1 MRYAAAF
8 VIMGK
13 DIPFKGKQAQIMND
27 KFQEN
32 KNNLGNLLVIIAGIV
47 LIAVILVVSTVW
59 SVRSARRSTDEAVR
73 HVSNF
78 YLEELAGRRE
88 QVVASNLEQNI
99 ENISTAVGL
108 MDSDDLQDMEHLQA
122 FQSRMKKLYG
132 LEKFAFVDRNGLIY
146 TSLGTRDNI
155 ADYNFDYKTIKDAE
169 ISIKDLDSRDKKVII
184 AIPTDIPFNGEV
196 LVACFMEIDA
206 DRMLEGL
213 SLNNEDDSVTFCN
226 LYYENGI
233 SLTGIVLGGQT
244 EDENL
249 FDALQNAV
257 FTEDKGL
264 EDIKE
269 DFNEGRGGIISFE
282 YMENSENL
290 YYTPV
295 DGTDWFLT
303 YLIRDSIIGT
313 NINAISR
320 GIIARSLMQ
329 TLGIAVIM
337 LIIFII
343 VIILNRRA
351 NLLRLDQEKSE
362 AAAAAIQAE
371 LEERIALQ
379 DELLTKERQQ
389 RRSDAMITA
398 MASEYRSVYYVNFDE
413 DDGVCYS
420 ADAQNE
426 FDIEE
431 GQHFHYLETI
441 RKYAERFVAEEER
454 EEFLKFIEPDNIRE
468 KLSNE
473 SIVSHRYLTRKYGKE
488 QYEMLRMAGVRHIED
503 RTDHIVHAAGMGFSD
518 VDRETREAISQRKA
532 LSDALSQAEDANAAK
547 TSFLSSMSH
556 EIRTPMN
563 AIIGMDSIALKRK
576 DLADDTRE
584 YLEKIGASARHLLS
598 LINDILDMSRIE
610 SGRMILKNEEFSFK
624 EMLEQ
629 INTMIHSQCA
639 EKDLHFECRINGI
652 ADDYYIGDDMKLK
665 QVIINILSNAVKFTP
680 SGGTVSFIVEP
691 LAQFEGNAPI
701 RFIMKDT
708 GIGMDKEY
716 LPKLFEA
723 FSQEDSSKT
732 SEFGST
738 GLGMAITKNIIEMMN
753 GKITVDSE
761 KGKGSV
767 FTVTVTLKT
776 TGKKTGDEGE
786 EVNPQNIRVL
796 IIDDDPIAC
805 EHARLV
811 LEEVGI
817 VSESCFSGKEAYEIL
832 SLTKARGQSYNLIL
846 VDLKMPDEDGVEVTR
861 KIRELYDE
869 DSATIIIL
877 TAYSWDDIIEE
888 AIDAGVDTFMSK
900 PLFASTVLNEFKQA
914 IKQKKAMLSTVK
926 KADLNGKRVLL
937 AEDMTINAEIMMK
950 VLGMRSMISEHAENG
965 RAAVDMFADSP
976 LHYYD
981 AVLMDVRM
989 PVLDGLG
996 ATEEIRA
1003 LDREDAKTVPII
1015 ALTANAFDEDV
1026 QRSLQAGMNAHLSKP
1041 VEPEHLFETLEH
1053 LIKEG

>member
-1 MRYAAAF
+1 
-8 VIMGK
+8 
-13 DIPFKGKQAQIMND
+13 MND

-146 TSLGTRDNI
+146 TSLGIRDNI
-155 ADYNFDYKTIKDAE
+155 ADYNFDYKTIKNAE

-184 AIPTDIPFNGEV
+184 AIPTDIPFNGEI

-213 SLNNEDDSVTFCN
+213 SLNNKDDSVTFCN

-233 SLTGIVLGGQT
+233 SLTGIVLGEQT

-257 FTEDKGL
+257 FTGDKGL

-282 YMENSENL
+282 YMGNSENL

-295 DGTDWFLT
+295 DGTDWLLT

-320 GIIARSLMQ
+320 DIIARSLMQ

-379 DELLTKERQQ
+379 DELLTKERRQ

-413 DDGVCYS
+413 DDCVCYS

-563 AIIGMDSIALKRK
+563 AIIGMDSIALKRM

-610 SGRMILKNEEFSFK
+610 SGRMILKNEEFSFN

-732 SEFGST
+732 SEYGST

-776 TGKKTGDEGE
+776 TDKKTGDEGE
-786 EVNPQNIRVL
+786 EVNPQDIRVL

-811 LEEVGI
+811 LEELGI
-817 VSESCFSGKEAYEIL
+817 VSESCFSGKEAYELL

-900 PLFASTVLNEFKQA
+900 PLFASTVLNEFKKA
-914 IKQKKAMLSTVK
+914 IKQKKALLSTVK

-937 AEDMTINAEIMMK
+937 VEDMTINAEIMMK

-965 RAAVDMFADSP
+965 RVAVDMFADSP

>member
-146 TSLGTRDNI
+146 TSLGIRDNI
-155 ADYNFDYKTIKDAE
+155 ADYNFDYKTIKNAE

-184 AIPTDIPFNGEV
+184 AIPTDIPFNGEI

-213 SLNNEDDSVTFCN
+213 SLNNKDDSVTFCN

-233 SLTGIVLGGQT
+233 SLTGIVLGEQT

-257 FTEDKGL
+257 FTGDKGL

-282 YMENSENL
+282 YMGNSENL

-295 DGTDWFLT
+295 DGTDWLLT

-320 GIIARSLMQ
+320 DIIARSLMQ

-379 DELLTKERQQ
+379 DELLTKERRQ

-413 DDGVCYS
+413 DDCVCYS

-563 AIIGMDSIALKRK
+563 AIIGMDSIALKRM

-610 SGRMILKNEEFSFK
+610 SGRMILKNEEFSFN

-732 SEFGST
+732 SEYGST

-776 TGKKTGDEGE
+776 TDKKTGDEGE
-786 EVNPQNIRVL
+786 EVNPQDIRVL

-811 LEEVGI
+811 LEELGI
-817 VSESCFSGKEAYEIL
+817 VSESCFSGKEAYELL

-888 AIDAGVDTFMSK
+888 AIDAGVDAFMSK
-900 PLFASTVLNEFKQA
+900 PLFASTVLNEFKKA
-914 IKQKKAMLSTVK
+914 IKQKKALLSTVK

-937 AEDMTINAEIMMK
+937 VEDMTINAEIMMK

-965 RAAVDMFADSP
+965 RVAVDMFADSP

>member
-1 MRYAAAF
+1 MKNR
-8 VIMGK
+8 
-13 DIPFKGKQAQIMND
+13 
-27 KFQEN
+27 FQEE
-32 KNNLGNLLVIIAGIV
+32 NNNFSNLLIIIAGVV
-47 LIAVILVVSTVW
+47 LIAVILAVSTVW

-73 HVSNF
+73 HVSDF
-78 YLEELAGRRE
+78 YLKELAGRRE

-132 LEKFAFVDRNGLIY
+132 LEKFAFVDSNGLIY

-155 ADYNFDYKTIKDAE
+155 ADYGFDYKTIKDAE

-226 LYYENGI
+226 LYYENGV
-233 SLTGIVLGGQT
+233 SLTGIVLGGQS

-249 FDALQNAV
+249 FSALQNAV
-257 FTEDKGL
+257 FTGDNSL
-264 EDIKE
+264 EGMKE
-269 DFNEGRGGIISFE
+269 DFEAGRDGIISFE
-282 YMENSENL
+282 YMGNSENL
-290 YYTPV
+290 FYTPV

-320 GIIARSLMQ
+320 GIIVRSLML

-337 LIIFII
+337 MIIFII
-343 VIILNRRA
+343 VIILNRKT
-351 NLLRLDQEKSE
+351 NLMRLEREKSE

-420 ADAQNE
+420 AGEKNE

-431 GQHFHYLETI
+431 GQHFHYLDTM
-441 RKYAERFVAEEER
+441 RKYAERFVADEER
-454 EEFLKFIEPDNIRE
+454 DEFLDFIDPDNIRE

-473 SIVSHRYLTRKYGKE
+473 SLISHRYLTRKYGRE

-503 RTDHIVHAAGMGFSD
+503 RADHIVHAVGMGFSD
-518 VDRETREAISQRKA
+518 VDRETRDAITQRKA

-563 AIIGMDSIALKRK
+563 AIIGLDSSALKRK
-576 DLADDTRE
+576 DLAEDTRE

-639 EKDLHFECRINGI
+639 EKKLHFECRINGI
-652 ADDYYIGDDMKLK
+652 AEDYYIGDDMKLK

-691 LAQFEGNAPI
+691 LARFEGNAPI

-708 GIGMDKEY
+708 GIGMDKDY
-716 LPKLFEA
+716 LPKLFEP
-723 FSQEDSSKT
+723 FSQEDGSKT
-732 SEFGST
+732 NEYGST

-776 TGKKTGDEGE
+776 TGKKNGLVDEE
-786 EVNPQNIRVL
+786 INPQDMRVL

-817 VSESCFSGKEAYEIL
+817 VSESCFSGKEAYELL

-861 KIRELYDE
+861 KIRKIYDE
-869 DSATIIIL
+869 ESAAIIIL

-888 AIDAGVDTFMSK
+888 ALDAGVDTFMSK
-900 PLFASTVLNEFKQA
+900 PLFASTVLNEFRQA
-914 IKQKKAMLSTVK
+914 IKQKKALHSEVK

-937 AEDMTINAEIMMK
+937 AEDMTVNAEIMMK
-950 VLGMRSMISEHAENG
+950 VLGMRSMLSEHAENG
-965 RAAVDMFADSP
+965 REAVDMFAESP

-981 AVLMDVRM
+981 AILMDVRM

-996 ATEEIRA
+996 AAEEIRA

-1053 LIKEG
+1053 LITEG